1 MAAGATY
8 EPIATTTLTSSA
20 TTITLSSIPSGYT
33 DLRMVAFFKLVG
45 GPSGGVANE
54 YFTFNGDTASNYSR
68 TRLSGDGSA
77 ASSSNTTSSSGALQT
92 FTPAAGG
99 VGLSVF
105 DIFSYSGST
114 YKTVLWSD
122 SADVNAA
129 GGIVCRAVGLWRSTA
144 AINSIT
150 WQNAG
155 DTYAAG
161 TTITLYGIKA
171 A

>member
-1 MAAGATY
+1 MPSTY

-20 TTITLSSIPSGYT
+20 ATITLSSIPSTYT
-33 DLRMVAFFKLVG
+33 DLRMVAFLKLVG

-68 TRLSGDGSA
+68 TRLIGDGSSA
-77 ASSSNTTSSSGALQT
+77 TSTKTTNSSSALQT
-92 FTPAAGG
+92 YTPAAGG
-99 VGLSVF
+99 VGLSIF

-114 YKTVLWSD
+114 FKTVLWSD

-129 GGIVCRAVGLWRSTA
+129 GSGIVCRAVGLWRSTA

-161 TTITLYGIKA
+161 TTITLYGILKA
-171 A
+171 